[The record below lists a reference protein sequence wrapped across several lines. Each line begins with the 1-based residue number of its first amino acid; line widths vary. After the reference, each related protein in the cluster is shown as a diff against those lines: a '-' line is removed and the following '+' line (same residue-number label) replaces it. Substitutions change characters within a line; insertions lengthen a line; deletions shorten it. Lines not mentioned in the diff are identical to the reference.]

1 MDFLNG
7 MLFMSAIFSLCIW
20 YDSFRFCSIQ
30 LPRSTK
36 LINNSSKHIK
46 PNQMNELSYAE
57 EISNLDND
65 VQETLNDLVV
75 KWENDE
81 IFDREECI
89 KHVFHLYEDIID
101 IMENVSLSNREKLKK
116 TADIKENIS
125 ICRELIS
132 KH

>member
-1 MDFLNG
+1 
-7 MLFMSAIFSLCIW
+7 
-20 YDSFRFCSIQ
+20 
-30 LPRSTK
+30 
-36 LINNSSKHIK
+36 
-46 PNQMNELSYAE
+46 MNELSYAE